1 MENIEKLRIAYEDLS
16 DEEIEKAQKQI
27 NYVLY
32 NTQTGEI
39 MQTGNMDLLAFERF
53 EPFWENM
60 EKVIVPPGEEWML
73 RGEFVDYEDT
83 KKPMF
88 KIEEGELVAK
98 NAHVDKISEMRMPRD
113 GAKKK
118 PIEVDGIGGKEII
131 GFETVQE
138 PIRVEKAKEIKDIKR
153 K

>member
-1 MENIEKLRIAYEDLS
+1 MKIERLRAMYEDLT
-16 DEEIEKAQKQI
+16 DEEIEKAIEQV

-32 NTQTGEI
+32 DSQTGEI
-39 MQTGNMDLLAFERF
+39 VQSGNMDRLSYERF
-53 EPFWENM
+53 EPYREGL
-60 EKVIVPPGEEWML
+60 EKAIVPPGEEWML
-73 RGEFVDYEDT
+73 RGEFIDHEET
-83 KKPMF
+83 RKPMF
-88 KIEEGELVAK
+88 KIEEGAIVAK
-98 NAHVDKISEMRMPRD
+98 EAHVEKITDMRMPRD

>member
-1 MENIEKLRIAYEDLS
+1 MNELYPDFS
-16 DEEIEKAQKQI
+16 DDEIIKA
-27 NYVLY
+27 
-32 NTQTGEI
+32 NTEVAVIIFDPETGEI
-39 MQTGNMDLLAFERF
+39 LQQGYTDQLAAEAQQPETGKSKLIINEIDR
-53 EPFWENM
+53 W
-60 EKVIVPPGEEWML
+60 KL
-73 RGEFVDYEDT
+73 RGEFVDHEDT

-88 KIEEGELVAK
+88 KIEDGELVAK
-98 NAHVDKISEMRMPRD
+98 AAYVEKIMEMRMPRD